1 MTPVAETR
9 YGHIRGGQASF
20 SIPIGAAETFYSKSG
35 RFVANDASGR
45 AELADEN
52 DTVFQGF
59 VIEGAP
65 DDGAGGGG
73 LTTNATEGSKEMTCI
88 IDLTAIFRLPLA
100 YDAST
105 YSRNYSSALLGE
117 HCDIVLI
124 NGVQYVNVSA
134 SSKDMVRIVGGKAS
148 TVTGGTSFLAGISA
162 AVTGLTLGDG
172 YVDVMML
179 EAKLYSQGVE

>member
-1 MTPVAETR
+1 MTPIAEIR
-9 YGHIRGGQASF
+9 YGHIKGGQASF
-20 SIPIGAAETFYSKSG
+20 PIPIGAAETFFSKSG

-52 DTVFQGF
+52 DTVLQGF
-59 VIEGAP
+59 VTEGAP

-73 LTTNATEGSKEMTCI
+73 LTTDSTEGSKEMTCI
-88 IDLTAIFRLPLA
+88 VDLTATFRLPLA

-105 YSRNYSSALLGE
+105 YDRNFSKALLGE
-117 HCDIVLI
+117 HCDIVVI

-134 SSKDMVRIVGGKAS
+134 SAKDVVRIVGGKAS
-148 TVTGGTSFLAGISA
+148 TTAGGASFLAGISA

-179 EAKLYSQGVE
+179 EAKMYATGVE